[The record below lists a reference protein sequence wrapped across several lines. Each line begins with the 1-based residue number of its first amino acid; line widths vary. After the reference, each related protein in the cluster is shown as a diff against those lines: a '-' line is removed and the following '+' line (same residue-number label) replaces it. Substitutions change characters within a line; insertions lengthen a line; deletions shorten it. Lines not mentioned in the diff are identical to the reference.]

1 MSLGNHFPLPSSRT
15 TMLLFYWLSRRLN
28 RRRKIVFI
36 GPPPIVIID
45 QLVERLCDDEH
56 LIRPHARA
64 RERDHATDGGD
75 ALGLGLEHHQVERLL
90 VMAARAASHQEGSG
104 DALELSRRN
113 ICAGVALHA
122 LNRAL
127 NLRRLHRHSDAK
139 TPGAVTL
146 HAILCEDLANPQRP

>member
-1 MSLGNHFPLPSSRT
+1 IWSQAGERRASTIPTPATVMDVVEELFSST
-15 TMLLFYWLSRRLN
+15 PN
-28 RRRKIVFI
+28 Q
-36 GPPPIVIID
+36 P
-45 QLVERLCDDEH
+45 VERLCDGPP

-64 RERDHATDGGD
+64 GERDHATDGGD

-127 NLRRLHRHSDAK
+127 NLRRLHRHSHPK
-139 TPGAVTL
+139 TP
-146 HAILCEDLANPQRP
+146 